1 MRTSIR
7 CGAVVVLLVFSV
19 ACGSSGPTSPSGTQ
33 PASSPSQT
41 GTQLPS
47 FPSPTPPRLLNFPP
61 LTGPSRT
68 FIFDG
73 VTASELSYR
82 VSDYTWQSHVVL
94 YDNGACVLQYPP
106 SIYGE
111 GRFPGAY
118 REANGVIM
126 FLFQSST
133 GRSIDEPWNDATGTL
148 TPRPPAPLGKGDL
161 LTIRYPESMHHA
173 DFEDAVYVL
182 MP

>member
-1 MRTSIR
+1 MSTSIR
-7 CGAVVVLLVFSV
+7 RGAVVVLVVCSV
-19 ACGSSGPTSPSGTQ
+19 ACGSSGPTSP
-33 PASSPSQT
+33 T

-47 FPSPTPPRLLNFPP
+47 FPPIPPSRLMNFPP
-61 LTGPSRT
+61 LAGPSRT

-73 VTASELSYR
+73 VTASELSFR
-82 VSDYTWQSHVVL
+82 VSDYTWQSRVVL
-94 YDNGACVLQYPP
+94 YDNGAFLLQYPP

-118 REANGVIM
+118 REGDGVIM

-133 GRSIDEPWNDATGTL
+133 GRSIDEAWNDATGTL
-148 TPRPPAPLGKGDL
+148 TRRPPAALGKGDL
-161 LTIRYPESMHHA
+161 LTIRYPESMHQA
-173 DFEDAVYVL
+173 DYEDAVYVL